1 MVPQNLRGHLLICR
15 GSSEEMIV
23 HLAQHKHAPSDRT
36 HPDLRSRRICVPDES
51 LAGSNAIVEEC
62 PGQPLVHRL
71 YKR

>member
-15 GSSEEMIV
+15 GSSKEMIV
-23 HLAQHKHAPSDRT
+23 HLARREHAPSDRT
-36 HPDLRSRRICVPDES
+36 HPDLRPRRICMPDEP

-62 PGQPLVHRL
+62 PGQLLVHRL